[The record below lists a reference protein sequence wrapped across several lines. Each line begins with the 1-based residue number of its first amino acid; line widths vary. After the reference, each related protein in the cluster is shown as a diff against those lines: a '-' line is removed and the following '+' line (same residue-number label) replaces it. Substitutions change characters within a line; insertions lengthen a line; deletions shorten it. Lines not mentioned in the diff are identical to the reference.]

1 MTDTTP
7 TKIHPARKKR
17 VAKALRL
24 YSIAA
29 WVTGVWL
36 LVLVTRMICDYILG
50 MEIPAWASAIGPLHG
65 FFYILYLVAT
75 VNLTTQARWDL
86 TKAFITALAGTIP
99 FLSFVAEHFRR
110 KEVTQKFEL
119 NA

>member
-1 MTDTTP
+1 MTETTK
-7 TKIHPARKKR
+7 KIHPGRKKR
-17 VAKALRL
+17 VAKALRF

-36 LVLVTRMICDYILG
+36 LVLVTRMICDYG
-50 MEIPAWASAIGPLHG
+50 FGVEIPAWASAIGPLHG
-65 FFYILYLVAT
+65 LFYIIYLVAT

-86 TKAFITALAGTIP
+86 TKAFLTALAGTIP
-99 FLSFVAEHFRR
+99 FLSFVAEHYRR
-110 KEVTQKFEL
+110 KEVTEKFEL